1 VTEFFRVV
9 PPARVLEMLALFDRL
24 GNERVKLEESPGR
37 VLAEPIVSPE
47 DIPPWPR
54 ATMDGYAVRAEDTFG
69 ASDSLPALLRVAGR
83 VEMGR
88 RPEFAIGAGMA
99 AAIAT
104 GGFLP
109 EGADAVQM
117 VEYANP
123 AGRGEVEITRPVT
136 GGENVLGPGEDVRAG
151 EELVR
156 PGRRIRPQDVGI
168 MAALGKTEV
177 TVFKKPR
184 VALISTGNEIVPIT
198 EKPAPGRV
206 RDTNT
211 YSIGALIRSA
221 GAEAFPLGIVP
232 DDAAALRSALL
243 RGLAEGDAVAATG
256 GSSVGERDLMA
267 AVIADLPGSQILVH
281 GVAIAPGK
289 PTMLAS
295 VSGKALFVLPGHPVS
310 AMVTAQLFL
319 APFLRHLEGEDVA
332 TGYGSRTVE
341 AILAASIAS
350 SPGREEYV
358 RVRLEEKEGRRYA
371 HPVFGRSGMLSTMVR
386 SDGLVRVPI
395 HAEGIARGE
404 TVEVVLF

>member
-1 VTEFFRVV
+1 
-9 PPARVLEMLALFDRL
+9 
-24 GNERVKLEESPGR
+24 
-37 VLAEPIVSPE
+37 
-47 DIPPWPR
+47 
-54 ATMDGYAVRAEDTFG
+54 MDGYAVRAEDTFG
-69 ASDSLPALLRVAGR
+69 ASDSLPVLLRVAGR

-295 VSGKALFVLPGHPVS
+295 VSGKA
-310 AMVTAQLFL
+310 FL

-350 SPGREEYV
+350 APGREEYV